1 MTSDI
6 VASIDIDIIAMVVA
20 ILIGYLLGS
29 FPSAYLAGRLRKGID
44 IREVGSKNMGAMN
57 VFYQVGPL
65 DAALVTLADLGKGAG
80 AILLVRWLLDVPLI
94 SPFDFGTGL
103 IATAAIIGHIF
114 PVFLKFHGG
123 KGAATAIGILIFL
136 MPWAVP
142 FLFVVFF
149 VALLITR
156 NATFSYSLLLIVF
169 PFVAGFIYV
178 DHYSQPLALVFYSIG
193 VGVFLGIQYIP
204 RLREMHGK
212 TGGDWGKV
220 IRRRSLKE
228 RY

>member
-1 MTSDI
+1 MIRDI
-6 VASIDIDIIAMVVA
+6 VIAL
-20 ILIGYLLGS
+20 IIGYLLGS

-44 IREVGSKNMGAMN
+44 IREVGSRNMGAMN
-57 VFYQVGPL
+57 VFYEVGPL
-65 DAALVTLADLGKGAG
+65 EAALVTLADLGKGVG
-80 AILLVRWLLDVPLI
+80 AILLVRWLLDSTPI
-94 SPFDFGTGL
+94 WPFDFLTG
-103 IATAAIIGHIF
+103 AAAIIGHIF

-123 KGAATAIGILIFL
+123 KGAATTMGILIFL

-156 NATFSYSLLLIVF
+156 NPTFSYSLLLIVF

-178 DHYSQPLALVFYSIG
+178 DHYGEPLSLVFYSIG

-204 RLREMHGK
+204 RIREIHSK
-212 TGGDWGKV
+212 TGGDWRRV

>member
-1 MTSDI
+1 MISDI
-6 VASIDIDIIAMVVA
+6 IIAIV
-20 ILIGYLLGS
+20 IGYLLGS

-57 VFYQVGPL
+57 IFYQVGPME
-65 DAALVTLADLGKGAG
+65 AMLVTLADLGKGVG
-80 AILLVRWLLDVPLI
+80 AILLVRWLLGIPPEFELL
-94 SPFDFGTGL
+94 TGL
-103 IATAAIIGHIF
+103 TGAAAILGHIF

-142 FLFVVFF
+142 FLFIVF
-149 VALLITR
+149 VIALLVTH
-156 NATFSYSLLLIVF
+156 NPTFSYSLLLIVF

-178 DHYSQPLALVFYSIG
+178 DHRGEPLALVFYSIG
-193 VGVFLGIQYIP
+193 IGIFLGIQYIP
-204 RLREMHGK
+204 RIKEMHSK
-212 TGGDWGKV
+212 TGGDWRKV
-220 IRRRSLKE
+220 IKRRSLKE

>member
-1 MTSDI
+1 MISAI
-6 VASIDIDIIAMVVA
+6 VIAIV
-20 ILIGYLLGS
+20 IGYLLGS

-57 VFYQVGPL
+57 VYYEVGL
-65 DAALVTLADLGKGAG
+65 IEAVLVTLADLGKGIG
-80 AILLVRWLLDVPLI
+80 AILLVRWLSGHPPI
-94 SPFDFGTGL
+94 SPFDFLTGL
-103 IATAAIIGHIF
+103 TAAAAIVGHIF

-142 FLFVVFF
+142 FLFIVFAI
-149 VALLITR
+149 ALLITR
-156 NATFSYSLLLIVF
+156 NPTFSYSLLLIVF

-178 DHYSQPLALVFYSIG
+178 DRYGEPLALVFYSIG
-193 VGVFLGIQYIP
+193 LGIFLGIQYIP
-204 RLREMHGK
+204 RLKEMHSK
-212 TGGDWGKV
+212 TGGDWRKV
-220 IRRRSLKE
+220 IKRRSLKE